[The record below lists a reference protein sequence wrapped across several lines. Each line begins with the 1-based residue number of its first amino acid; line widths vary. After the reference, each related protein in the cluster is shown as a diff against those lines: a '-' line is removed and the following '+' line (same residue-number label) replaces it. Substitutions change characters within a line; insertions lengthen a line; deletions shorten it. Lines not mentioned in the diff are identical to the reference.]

1 MDGLTTTSAGRLARS
16 VEGLLPCTPQGVISL
31 LEDEGVE
38 LQGANAV
45 VVGRSDLVGKPLAQL
60 LLQRNATVTIAHSKT
75 KDLAAVTRQAEVV
88 IAAAGVP
95 HLIGAEH
102 ISAGA
107 VVIDVGIPSAEG
119 LIGDVDFDA
128 VSKIASKITPVPGGV
143 GPMTI
148 AELLR
153 NTLQSSTAPKL
164 ITQFAGPLRLG
175 RPPPRAPHGGTPL
188 PRNPHVPNQC
198 RHRRRQRQNLPFP
211 PQGSRYLRPAYDRRW
226 IRPCIL
232 WLRHPHLMKDW
243 GTDPVTLGVVGSIAL
258 AGMFAGGLVV
268 APLADK
274 YGRRKLIVAGL
285 ILASIAAFACAF
297 ADTPLVLGALRF
309 VVGVALG
316 ALVPNFMAL
325 TGELSPPSPR
335 RSS

>member
-1 MDGLTTTSAGRLARS
+1 MTAHIIDGKALAKKIREELRADVESFKRSTGRPIGLATVLVGDDPASEVYVGSKRKLSKEAGIEDLHRRLPKDATQEQVAAALDELAADPAVSGILLQLPLPSHLDAKALIDRIPWEKDVDGLTTTSAGRLARS

-88 IAAAGVP
+88 IAAAGVL

-107 VVIDVGIPSAEG
+107 VVIDVGIHRSAEG

-153 NTLQSSTAPKL
+153 NTLKAAQL
-164 ITQFAGPLRLG
+164 
-175 RPPPRAPHGGTPL
+175 
-188 PRNPHVPNQC
+188 
-198 RHRRRQRQNLPFP
+198 QN
-211 PQGSRYLRPAYDRRW
+211 
-226 IRPCIL
+226 
-232 WLRHPHLMKDW
+232 
-243 GTDPVTLGVVGSIAL
+243 
-258 AGMFAGGLVV
+258 
-268 APLADK
+268 
-274 YGRRKLIVAGL
+274 
-285 ILASIAAFACAF
+285 
-297 ADTPLVLGALRF
+297 
-309 VVGVALG
+309 
-316 ALVPNFMAL
+316 
-325 TGELSPPSPR
+325 
-335 RSS
+335 

>member
-1 MDGLTTTSAGRLARS
+1 MTAHIIDGKALAKKIREELRADVESFKRSTGGPIGLATVLVGDDPASEVYVGSKRKLSKEAGIEDLHRRLPMDATQEQVAAALDELAADPAVSGILLQLPLPSHLDAKALIDRIPWEKDVDGLTTTSAGRLARS

-60 LLQRNATVTIAHSKT
+60 LVQRNATVTIAHSKT

-107 VVIDVGIPSAEG
+107 VVIDVGIHRSGEG

-153 NTLQSSTAPKL
+153 NTLKAAQL
-164 ITQFAGPLRLG
+164 
-175 RPPPRAPHGGTPL
+175 
-188 PRNPHVPNQC
+188 
-198 RHRRRQRQNLPFP
+198 QN
-211 PQGSRYLRPAYDRRW
+211 
-226 IRPCIL
+226 
-232 WLRHPHLMKDW
+232 
-243 GTDPVTLGVVGSIAL
+243 
-258 AGMFAGGLVV
+258 
-268 APLADK
+268 
-274 YGRRKLIVAGL
+274 
-285 ILASIAAFACAF
+285 
-297 ADTPLVLGALRF
+297 
-309 VVGVALG
+309 
-316 ALVPNFMAL
+316 
-325 TGELSPPSPR
+325 
-335 RSS
+335 

>member
-1 MDGLTTTSAGRLARS
+1 MTAHIIDGKALAKKIREELRADVESFKRSTGRPIGLATVLVGDDPASEVYVGSKRKLSKEAGIEDLHRRLPKDATQEQVAAALDELAADPAVSGILLQLPLPSHLDAKALIDRIPWEKDVDGLTTTSAGRLARS

-60 LLQRNATVTIAHSKT
+60 LVQRNATVTIAHSKT

-107 VVIDVGIPSAEG
+107 VVIDVGIHRSGEG

-153 NTLQSSTAPKL
+153 NTLKAAQL
-164 ITQFAGPLRLG
+164 
-175 RPPPRAPHGGTPL
+175 
-188 PRNPHVPNQC
+188 
-198 RHRRRQRQNLPFP
+198 QN
-211 PQGSRYLRPAYDRRW
+211 
-226 IRPCIL
+226 
-232 WLRHPHLMKDW
+232 
-243 GTDPVTLGVVGSIAL
+243 
-258 AGMFAGGLVV
+258 
-268 APLADK
+268 
-274 YGRRKLIVAGL
+274 
-285 ILASIAAFACAF
+285 
-297 ADTPLVLGALRF
+297 
-309 VVGVALG
+309 
-316 ALVPNFMAL
+316 
-325 TGELSPPSPR
+325 
-335 RSS
+335 

>member
-1 MDGLTTTSAGRLARS
+1 MTAHIIDGKALAKKIREELSADVESFKRSTGRPIGLATVLVGDDPASEVYVGSKRKLSKEAGIEDHHRRLPKDATQEQVAAALNELAADPAVSGILLQLPLPSHLDAKALIDRIPWEKDVDGLTTTSAGRLARS

-31 LEDEGVE
+31 LEDEGIE

-88 IAAAGVP
+88 IATAGVP

-107 VVIDVGIPSAEG
+107 VVIDVGIHRSAEG

-153 NTLQSSTAPKL
+153 NTLKAAQL
-164 ITQFAGPLRLG
+164 
-175 RPPPRAPHGGTPL
+175 
-188 PRNPHVPNQC
+188 
-198 RHRRRQRQNLPFP
+198 QN
-211 PQGSRYLRPAYDRRW
+211 
-226 IRPCIL
+226 
-232 WLRHPHLMKDW
+232 
-243 GTDPVTLGVVGSIAL
+243 
-258 AGMFAGGLVV
+258 
-268 APLADK
+268 
-274 YGRRKLIVAGL
+274 
-285 ILASIAAFACAF
+285 
-297 ADTPLVLGALRF
+297 
-309 VVGVALG
+309 
-316 ALVPNFMAL
+316 
-325 TGELSPPSPR
+325 
-335 RSS
+335 

>member
-1 MDGLTTTSAGRLARS
+1 LARS

-107 VVIDVGIPSAEG
+107 VVIDVGIHRSAEG

-153 NTLQSSTAPKL
+153 NTLKAAQL
-164 ITQFAGPLRLG
+164 
-175 RPPPRAPHGGTPL
+175 
-188 PRNPHVPNQC
+188 
-198 RHRRRQRQNLPFP
+198 QN
-211 PQGSRYLRPAYDRRW
+211 
-226 IRPCIL
+226 
-232 WLRHPHLMKDW
+232 
-243 GTDPVTLGVVGSIAL
+243 
-258 AGMFAGGLVV
+258 
-268 APLADK
+268 
-274 YGRRKLIVAGL
+274 
-285 ILASIAAFACAF
+285 
-297 ADTPLVLGALRF
+297 
-309 VVGVALG
+309 
-316 ALVPNFMAL
+316 
-325 TGELSPPSPR
+325 
-335 RSS
+335 

>member
-1 MDGLTTTSAGRLARS
+1 MTAHIIDGKSLAARLREQLRTDVEHFKHSTGRTIGLATVLVGDDPASEVYVGSKRRLSKEAGIEDHHRRLPKDATQEQVAAALDELAADPAVSGVLLQLPLPLHLDAKALIDRIPWEKDVDGLTTTSAGRLARS

-60 LLQRNATVTIAHSKT
+60 LLQKNATVTIAHSKT

-88 IAAAGVP
+88 IAAAGIP

-107 VVIDVGIPSAEG
+107 VVIDVGIHRSAEG

-153 NTLQSSTAPKL
+153 NTLKAAQL
-164 ITQFAGPLRLG
+164 
-175 RPPPRAPHGGTPL
+175 
-188 PRNPHVPNQC
+188 
-198 RHRRRQRQNLPFP
+198 QN
-211 PQGSRYLRPAYDRRW
+211 
-226 IRPCIL
+226 
-232 WLRHPHLMKDW
+232 
-243 GTDPVTLGVVGSIAL
+243 
-258 AGMFAGGLVV
+258 
-268 APLADK
+268 
-274 YGRRKLIVAGL
+274 
-285 ILASIAAFACAF
+285 
-297 ADTPLVLGALRF
+297 
-309 VVGVALG
+309 
-316 ALVPNFMAL
+316 
-325 TGELSPPSPR
+325 
-335 RSS
+335 